1 KSILC
6 EEDLYLLELVR
17 YIHLNPIRAGIVK
30 DIKNLNLYPRCGHSV
45 LMGKIEHSWQ
55 HTDYVLRLFGKT
67 VRTARR
73 AYSGFVSKGISLG
86 QRPDLVGGGLVR
98 SSGGWSAL
106 KAIRSTGLRAVSD
119 ERILG
124 SSDFVDSVLKQANEE
139 YEKKTFAIAK
149 GLNLD
154 KLIAAVANHFEI
166 DPSLL
171 ASSSRQRTVAHARSI
186 ICAIAEDKL
195 KISGA
200 NVASMLSLSP
210 SAVSKLAS
218 RGRKDSR
225 REKIENDIFDLNN

>member
-1 KSILC
+1 
-6 EEDLYLLELVR
+6 
-17 YIHLNPIRAGIVK
+17 
-30 DIKNLNLYPRCGHSV
+30 
-45 LMGKIEHSWQ
+45 MGKIKHPWQ

-73 AYSGFVSKGISLG
+73 AYSDSVSKGISLG

-124 SSDFVDSVLKQANEE
+124 SSDFVDSILKQANEE

-154 KLIAAVANHFEI
+154 KLIAAVADHFEI
-166 DPSLL
+166 EPSLL
-171 ASSSRQRTVAHARSI
+171 ASSSRQRTVARARSI
-186 ICAIAEDKL
+186 ICAIAVDKL
-195 KISGA
+195 IISGA

-210 SAVSKLAS
+210 SAVSK
-218 RGRKDSR
+218 
-225 REKIENDIFDLNN
+225 

>member
-1 KSILC
+1 
-6 EEDLYLLELVR
+6 
-17 YIHLNPIRAGIVK
+17 
-30 DIKNLNLYPRCGHSV
+30 
-45 LMGKIEHSWQ
+45 M
-55 HTDYVLRLFGKT
+55 
-67 VRTARR
+67 
-73 AYSGFVSKGISLG
+73 
-86 QRPDLVGGGLVR
+86 VR

-124 SSDFVDSVLKQANEE
+124 SGDFVDSVLKQANEE

-154 KLIAAVANHFEI
+154 KLITAVTDQFEI
-166 DPSLL
+166 DPGLL
-171 ASSSRQRTVAHARSI
+171 DSSSRQRTVSRARSI
-186 ICAIAEDKL
+186 ICAIAVDKL

-210 SAVSKLAS
+210 SAVSKLVS

-225 REKIENDIFDLNN
+225 REKIENYIFNLNS